1 MKLAHGILGVSLA
14 VSCAAVLA
22 QAPRYPA
29 KPVRMLV
36 GFAPGGATDV
46 VARYVSPGLTEGL
59 GQSVVIE
66 NRPGASSIIA
76 GELVAKSAPDGYT
89 LMMVTQTL
97 INAQIMDNRPFPV
110 LAKDFSAVSLC
121 ATTPLVLVVNPSLPV
136 KTLKEVLA
144 LARARPGEL
153 NYGSGGVGTSPHMSA
168 ELMAKMANI
177 QIVHVPYKGEA
188 PALMDIIADHL
199 PMMFSNPAAMTAQ
212 VEAGKVRAIA
222 VTSLRPSPA
231 VPGVPTLAESGLPG
245 FEVLGWFGVV
255 APAAMPRELVDRLN
269 AEIAKVLARP
279 EIKEKFA
286 TQALQPGSM
295 SATEY
300 GEFIKSETA
309 KWGALIKELGLVK

>member
-188 PALMDIIADHL
+188 PALMDVIAGHL
-199 PMMFSNPAAMTAQ
+199 PMMFSNPAAVTAQ